1 MEHKKSLS
9 ISQRDFKSSIIPALC
24 EYVKIPNLSPEYDP
38 EWKTNGKLE
47 EAGNHLIKWAEN
59 QGIKGL
65 KASLIKEPDRTPLV
79 FLEVAPTDPSINKT
93 ILLYGHFDK
102 QPHMDGWMEGL
113 GPLTPVIRDGYL
125 YGRGASDDG
134 YALFSIV
141 ESIKIIQ
148 EQNGKHGK
156 IFVTVE
162 GGEESGSPDLM
173 YYLNKLKDTT
183 GEPDMMVCMDS
194 GCVDYDTLW
203 LTTSLRGVSS
213 IDLTV
218 ECLDESVH
226 SGSGSGIA
234 PDSFTIMRELL
245 DRLEDSKTSKVISEL
260 HVEIPNYCIEDAK
273 KLAELSKEKVVTEVV
288 KLKKDVKALNDD
300 YSEIILNNTWRPM
313 MTIVGMSGFPPAET
327 AGNVLR
333 AKTTCRISMRLP
345 PTLDSKKADE
355 IMVKK
360 LTENPPYNAK
370 VTAKANESGCG
381 WAQKELCEKI
391 KNSFSK
397 SSMELFGKDFYGF
410 GEGGSIPFIH
420 ELGALYP
427 KCDMLVTGILGP
439 KSNAHCPNECLNLE
453 YTEKITVALAHVIN
467 DYSS

>member
-24 EYVKIPNLSPEYDP
+24 EYIKIPNLSPEYDP

-47 EAGNHLIKWAEN
+47 EAGNHLIKWAES

-245 DRLEDSKTSKVISEL
+245 DRL
-260 HVEIPNYCIEDAK
+260 
-273 KLAELSKEKVVTEVV
+273 
-288 KLKKDVKALNDD
+288 
-300 YSEIILNNTWRPM
+300 
-313 MTIVGMSGFPPAET
+313 
-327 AGNVLR
+327 
-333 AKTTCRISMRLP
+333 
-345 PTLDSKKADE
+345 
-355 IMVKK
+355 
-360 LTENPPYNAK
+360 
-370 VTAKANESGCG
+370 
-381 WAQKELCEKI
+381 
-391 KNSFSK
+391 
-397 SSMELFGKDFYGF
+397 
-410 GEGGSIPFIH
+410 
-420 ELGALYP
+420 
-427 KCDMLVTGILGP
+427 
-439 KSNAHCPNECLNLE
+439 
-453 YTEKITVALAHVIN
+453 
-467 DYSS
+467 